1 MSSLLKAAQAVIV
14 STLLSAAGIATANA
28 EQRLSADQSK
38 VVDTVNTIFVA
49 ARADDVAKF
58 DSIIAPGFYIYDGG
72 ARFDGDSI
80 MSFIKA
86 QHAAG
91 KHYEWNITDP
101 DVHINGNMAWI
112 AYVNQGSIGDASG
125 TVNQKWL
132 ESAILQE
139 QAGAWKLL
147 FVHSTRVPNAPK

>member
-1 MSSLLKAAQAVIV
+1 
-14 STLLSAAGIATANA
+14 
-28 EQRLSADQSK
+28 
-38 VVDTVNTIFVA
+38 
-49 ARADDVAKF
+49 
-58 DSIIAPGFYIYDGG
+58 
-72 ARFDGDSI
+72 